1 MFYLMPALLTAGFV
15 VALASQT
22 QPPRPPSEST
32 ETASTVAKLRD
43 EPSYILPSDLADLVR
58 TAQAA
63 VVGRVV
69 SLGDFRMVP
78 DLHKQQIT
86 GVAMA
91 DGFTAYRVS
100 IVDVLYN
107 RLKSAAPPLRSG
119 VDVELT
125 KKVGRQEAE
134 AFLAK
139 QTPVKPG
146 DECVL
151 FLWHRPGAAEW
162 SVLQWPLQFRK
173 SIPIP
178 DGVETIATLP
188 SGQQLL
194 STEWLGPSVPLLAT
208 GKAHSWSAL
217 VQRVRSIGSIQ
228 K

>member
-1 MFYLMPALLTAGFV
+1 MGYLLRV
-15 VALASQT
+15 VIAAELVVSLVPQT
-22 QPPRPPSEST
+22 PIQSLPREATES
-32 ETASTVAKLRD
+32 ANAVSKLRD
-43 EPSYILPSDLADLVR
+43 EPTYIVPTDLAELVG
-58 TAQAA
+58 TAEAA
-63 VVGRVV
+63 VIGRVV
-69 SLGDFRMVP
+69 ALGDVRLVP

-86 GVAMA
+86 KVELV

-107 RLKSAAPPLRSG
+107 RLKTGAPPLRSG

-134 AFLAK
+134 AFLAM

-146 DECVL
+146 DECLL

-178 DGVETIATLP
+178 DGVESIAALP
-188 SGQQLL
+188 SGRKLL
-194 STEWLGPSVPLLAT
+194 STEWLGPSVPLVVS

-217 VQRVRSIGSIQ
+217 VDRVRRVGSTL